1 MDAAFLESVRAAM
14 SSVRKPGPHDTV
26 CKDECVF
33 CFDTPFSRDGLYVN
47 LSTLRGVGADHLRV
61 DRARTGN
68 ALYLHQKFTKR
79 KKPKPDGEERGASE
93 ATETTPTEMA
103 IGVEG
108 GFAVDDAE
116 NAYETEET
124 YALAF
129 VSLRDASEQDARS
142 GSAAGVVIQST
153 PYPNQELP
161 FIVCDAVD
169 AVIAHAGFHA
179 ATETTAWREEL
190 KESKYARELK
200 QEPASANNVISP
212 DPTAWRCAE
221 SGADS
226 NLWLNL
232 GDGHI
237 GSGRQRGGSGAAAM
251 PPQAQTAPLT

>member
-124 YALAF
+124 CGF
-129 VSLRDASEQDARS
+129 
-142 GSAAGVVIQST
+142 GV
-153 PYPNQELP
+153 
-161 FIVCDAVD
+161 
-169 AVIAHAGFHA
+169 
-179 ATETTAWREEL
+179 RE
-190 KESKYARELK
+190 S
-200 QEPASANNVISP
+200 S
-212 DPTAWRCAE
+212 
-221 SGADS
+221 
-226 NLWLNL
+226 
-232 GDGHI
+232 
-237 GSGRQRGGSGAAAM
+237 
-251 PPQAQTAPLT
+251 